1 MSTTPPKKATM
12 RFRSCGWPSRISH
25 EYAPFQKCRASYDF
39 AVPARIFLLGIP
51 IDSVTRGEA
60 LARIRS
66 LLLQTGQHHVMTPNS
81 EMLVLA
87 SKNDA
92 FRATL
97 KRSALNLPDSA
108 GLLFAARWTH
118 QKLPE
123 RVTGVDTVIALLQ
136 EISCEHPVFLLG
148 GGEGIAQAVASEF
161 QRRNISLRIVGAYA
175 GSPHEKDAAPIVD
188 RINEVR
194 PHLLLVAYG
203 APEQDLWIAKHLSSM
218 PTVRVAMGVG
228 GTFDFLSGN
237 VRRAPVFLQSLG
249 LEWLWRFVQEPRR
262 RRRIMNAVIVFPWLI
277 IRGASP
283 FAPRTTASRPS

>member
-1 MSTTPPKKATM
+1 M

-51 IDSVTRGEA
+51 IDSVTRDEA
-60 LARIRS
+60 LTSIRAF
-66 LLLQTGQHHVMTPNS
+66 LLQRGQYHVMTPNS

-108 GLLFAARWTH
+108 GLLFAARWTR
-118 QKLPE
+118 QKLPK

-148 GGEGIAQAVASEF
+148 GGEGIAQAAASKL
-161 QRRNISLRIVGAYA
+161 QSRNSSLRIVGTYA
-175 GSPHEKDAAPIVD
+175 GSPHEKDAAHIIA

-203 APEQDLWIAKHLSSM
+203 APEQDIWIAKHFSSM

-228 GTFDFLSGN
+228 GTFDYLAGN
-237 VRRAPVFLQSLG
+237 VQRAPLFFQSLG
-249 LEWLWRFVQEPRR
+249 LEWLWRVLREPRR
-262 RRRIMNAVIVFPWLI
+262 WRRILNAVIVFPWLVI
-277 IRGASP
+277 CGASP
-283 FAPRTTASRPS
+283 SAPQTTASHPS